1 LYIRIDYN
9 SGEPIL
15 RQVIAQI
22 KLLIVSGSLRP
33 GDKIPSIRELS
44 KELHIN
50 PTTVSRIYNQ
60 LAQEGVLVLRQ
71 GQGAFIA
78 DQKKRLVT
86 QETWERAAAHAKTL
100 LVEGLRSGLLYE
112 QILEILEAE
121 YAKIKP

>member
-78 DQKKRLVT
+78 DQKKSRVT

-121 YAKIKP
+121 YVKIKP